1 MNKKYQKDT
10 SSREELKELIDSIPQ
25 QVWTAESGG
34 SLSYI
39 NKTFLKYA
47 GVSEEV
53 GLGEGWH
60 DLIHP
65 DDLPNVIKKW
75 SDAVANAKPYEAYFR
90 IKRWDGVYLWHVAQA
105 IPKLDSEGL
114 AVKWFGTCTDISEHE
129 DDLTELRRVSSLL
142 DESQQLAKFGG
153 WELAAATGEIFW
165 TDQIYRIF
173 DTSPEKFNPNLE
185 VVADYF
191 LPESKKTLIDA
202 LDAAINHGI
211 AYDLELETYT
221 TKGRKID
228 VRATCKVISH
238 EGKVIKLNGLF
249 QDISAVVS
257 QRKETEK
264 NFQRLQV
271 ATDAA
276 QLGVW
281 EYNISEQSLIW
292 DKRMYELYG
301 VTTGQFTEAYS
312 FWENALSPK
321 DMKQALSAL
330 SETINSKHP
339 FKNEFR
345 VLHPDGSLHW
355 IAANGY
361 PIEDASGQVVK
372 IIGTNQSID
381 SVKEYEERIETSHKF
396 SNTGSWEWN
405 IKTGDRYWSP
415 MVLNMFGRKDGNPIV
430 NHESFVSAVHPDDRQ
445 FVEDSINSC
454 VETGQEY
461 DVTYRI
467 VQPNGTLRWLA
478 VQGNVARNSQGDAVR
493 VLGMVQDITKRK
505 QTEDELLTRG
515 QIITNMEE
523 GASLV
528 RVSDQTIVYTNPAF
542 DKMFGYE
549 QSEINGQHCSTL
561 IAPSDI
567 SPKDIT
573 DDIISEL
580 EASGVWRG
588 EIHNIKKDG
597 ATFWCSAT
605 ISTFDHPV
613 YGNVWVSVLADIT
626 ERKSLYEQLSYQA
639 SHDALT
645 GLISRYEFEKR
656 IIRVLSNYLEEH
668 VEHAMCFLDLDQF
681 KVINDTCGHAAGD
694 ELLGQ
699 IGRLLRG
706 TVRKRDTLARLGGDE
721 FGVLMAH
728 CTLEQ
733 ARRTANNILE
743 AIMNHQFNW
752 GNKTFRIGVSIG
764 LVAITKTSGNFTD
777 LLRQADAACYLAK
790 DLGRNR
796 IHIYHPDD
804 TELAVR
810 HGEIQWVGRIS
821 RALDEDRFCL
831 YAQPIVSLDSDHHKH
846 YELLVRM
853 LDEDGGIIPPGSFLP
868 AAERYNLIEK
878 LDVWVVCHAC
888 VFLAKQPA
896 FIDQIEFVSIN
907 LSGQSL
913 TSVKFL
919 ESIINIF
926 KETGV
931 PPGKVCFEI
940 TETAAVSNMDLAI
953 KFINTLK
960 EIGCQFALDDFG
972 SGISSF
978 GYLKNLPVDFLKI
991 DGMFVKDIVEDKI
1004 DYAMVKSINEIGQL
1018 MGMKTIA
1025 EFVENEAIKTKL
1037 KSIGVN
1043 YGQGYGLGRPKPIED
1058 LIF

>member
-1 MNKKYQKDT
+1 
-10 SSREELKELIDSIPQ
+10 
-25 QVWTAESGG
+25 
-34 SLSYI
+34 
-39 NKTFLKYA
+39 
-47 GVSEEV
+47 
-53 GLGEGWH
+53 
-60 DLIHP
+60 
-65 DDLPNVIKKW
+65 
-75 SDAVANAKPYEAYFR
+75 
-90 IKRWDGVYLWHVAQA
+90 
-105 IPKLDSEGL
+105 
-114 AVKWFGTCTDISEHE
+114 
-129 DDLTELRRVSSLL
+129 
-142 DESQQLAKFGG
+142 
-153 WELAAATGEIFW
+153 
-165 TDQIYRIF
+165 
-173 DTSPEKFNPNLE
+173 
-185 VVADYF
+185 
-191 LPESKKTLIDA
+191 
-202 LDAAINHGI
+202 
-211 AYDLELETYT
+211 
-221 TKGRKID
+221 
-228 VRATCKVISH
+228 
-238 EGKVIKLNGLF
+238 
-249 QDISAVVS
+249 
-257 QRKETEK
+257 
-264 NFQRLQV
+264 
-271 ATDAA
+271 
-276 QLGVW
+276 
-281 EYNISEQSLIW
+281 
-292 DKRMYELYG
+292 
-301 VTTGQFTEAYS
+301 
-312 FWENALSPK
+312 
-321 DMKQALSAL
+321 
-330 SETINSKHP
+330 
-339 FKNEFR
+339 
-345 VLHPDGSLHW
+345 
-355 IAANGY
+355 
-361 PIEDASGQVVK
+361 
-372 IIGTNQSID
+372 
-381 SVKEYEERIETSHKF
+381 
-396 SNTGSWEWN
+396 
-405 IKTGDRYWSP
+405 
-415 MVLNMFGRKDGNPIV
+415 
-430 NHESFVSAVHPDDRQ
+430 
-445 FVEDSINSC
+445 
-454 VETGQEY
+454 
-461 DVTYRI
+461 
-467 VQPNGTLRWLA
+467 
-478 VQGNVARNSQGDAVR
+478 
-493 VLGMVQDITKRK
+493 
-505 QTEDELLTRG
+505 
-515 QIITNMEE
+515 
-523 GASLV
+523 
-528 RVSDQTIVYTNPAF
+528 
-542 DKMFGYE
+542 
-549 QSEINGQHCSTL
+549 
-561 IAPSDI
+561 
-567 SPKDIT
+567 
-573 DDIISEL
+573 
-580 EASGVWRG
+580 
-588 EIHNIKKDG
+588 
-597 ATFWCSAT
+597 
-605 ISTFDHPV
+605 
-613 YGNVWVSVLADIT
+613 VSVLADIT

-831 YAQPIVSLDSDHHKH
+831 YAQPIVSLDSDHRKH